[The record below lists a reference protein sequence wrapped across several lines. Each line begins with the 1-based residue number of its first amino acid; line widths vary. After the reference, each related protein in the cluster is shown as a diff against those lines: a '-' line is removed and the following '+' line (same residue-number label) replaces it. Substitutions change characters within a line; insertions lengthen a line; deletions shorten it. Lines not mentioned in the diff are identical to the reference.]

1 VQAIIDLAHGL
12 DHVVIAEGVENDA
25 ELALLQELG
34 CDMAQG
40 WLFGHPL
47 SPEEALLV
55 AASATSRSL

>member
-1 VQAIIDLAHGL
+1 
-12 DHVVIAEGVENDA
+12 VVAEGVENDA